1 MPDKRNSE
9 EIFKEQLAHTPELEN
24 LFEPV
29 HSNVNQGE
37 PIDPR

>member
-24 LFEPV
+24 VF
-29 HSNVNQGE
+29 HYQNNIS
-37 PIDPR
+37 